1 MGRIKLIKGFTD
13 NPDEISNYG
22 PGGKISIDKNGSG
35 SAVYDESYTINGI
48 KTSNQKGLNQ
58 ITDMRGVID
67 YGNLLQ
73 FAPYESGY
81 SFIAVING
89 PSMAKKIGGDSK
101 TQAAFQ
107 NLQTSFINIIEK
119 EFRGL
124 DGIEDITS
132 DTMEFTDN
140 ITSMSLISKVNQPT
154 NSQITMRFFEK
165 SGVTITKY
173 IANYLRYIRDPKTQ
187 AKTYGGGIKANMKA
201 GKGGYGPAHEV
212 FNMLYI
218 VTDATCLHVEK
229 AFLLLN
235 AQPINAAFSELY
247 NFDKGAIENKE
258 ITVTWNC
265 FVVDGKRVN
274 YAAATYLTAMIDNI
288 DCIDGF
294 DESDKTSKNDGING
308 PGKIHVNS
316 WDYNWSIST
325 GTDYVDG
332 NGKKHPNPRVG
343 DMYLEDGSITFS
355 RVNDGD
361 NDPTTGSNLHPYK

>member
-1 MGRIKLIKGFTD
+1 MADNIKLV
-13 NPDEISNYG
+13 NN
-22 PGGKISIDKNGSG
+22 SG
-35 SAVYDESYTINGI
+35 SISVPGEEAITTGTGTEVYDESYSINGVN
-48 KTSNQKGLNQ
+48 SEY

-89 PSMAKKIGGDSK
+89 P
-101 TQAAFQ
+101 AFGVMSGTPATFKE
-107 NLQTSFINIIEK
+107 LQKSFIKIIEN

-140 ITSMSLISKVNQPT
+140 ITSMSLISKVTQNT

-165 SGVTITKY
+165 TGATITKY
-173 IANYLRYIRDPKTQ
+173 IADYLRYIRDPKTQ
-187 AKTYGGGIKANMKA
+187 AKTYGGAIKA
-201 GKGGYGPAHEV
+201 GDSRLSYGPHKEI

-235 AQPINAAFSELY
+235 AQPTSASLSELY
-247 NFDKGAIENKE
+247 NSEKGNIENKE

-265 FVVDGKRVN
+265 FVVDGKKVN
-274 YAAATYLTAMIDNI
+274 EAAATYLANMVN
-288 DCIDGF
+288 
-294 DESDKTSKNDGING
+294 NG
-308 PGKIHVNS
+308 AAEGGKINVNS
-316 WDYNWSIST
+316 WDFDWSISNGDIGKHISNVELDT
-325 GTDYVDG
+325 
-332 NGKKHPNPRVG
+332 NGK
-343 DMYLEDGSITFS
+343 LQLI
-355 RVNDGD
+355 
-361 NDPTTGSNLHPYK
+361 